1 MPPLGPRGNRTP
13 RPRKRPAWQP
23 TATQLRGAR
32 AQQQGYVSTGKAVER
47 IATRRNRAVARAR
60 RPTAT
65 QLRSVRAQRQG
76 YVSLGRAV
84 PKVAHEQRVAARDRR
99 ILRVARAQRDYLRTQ
114 GELVKQMARE
124 HTKPGGL
131 TQSPTE
137 QARSYLIAQK
147 KPVGRIGLTTPKE
160 TQQLAGLISKQ
171 GYDKALRTFRVDK
184 AERDAAERAPLLWT
198 LKQASRPLYGSAGAS
213 LALVKGKSPGKVL
226 HEAKRGLQLKDQHT
240 YSDVLGATGWKPK
253 SGLGKAAR
261 GTLGFGLDVALDP
274 TTYLSFGTVS
284 VGEKALGKAAQRV
297 AEDAARASA
306 KSLAP
311 KVAAGKVTKSEAER
325 IAKARGRAAGRQ
337 HMERGIKQGRAAGP
351 RGITVKVAG
360 GKHVRRAIRKT
371 GLESKPAPRT
381 PLPKD
386 ATRAQRAGRTARE
399 VKATAAPLT
408 RATGQAGQAVRFLAP
423 KGRKATQIRSVTRH
437 GASQLHANV
446 RPHDLSKAEQRLVKT
461 LRREARAEGEATTRR
476 VASRSNRLLARLG
489 EHEQRQVI
497 DAIEADKIGS
507 LKGQAEKLGVQQ
519 KRRVVTAVRSRKT
532 RRDPD
537 RLFNVARQVRSDIR
551 HLNRV
556 GRRSGL
562 LAGQVGRRGRT
573 RVEAALSAHATPRSV
588 APVRAALTPAL
599 KERALARENVR
610 RAKTGET
617 LPSREEFIRDR
628 PKAARGTPDP
638 TVENLTQNV
647 KPGKPGISV
656 EREYIREVDRAGTHV
671 GWGREVPG
679 GRVRVIVAR
688 DKQGKPIGALRVLQD
703 EHGKADI
710 LEVAVD
716 PAHRGKGLAAK
727 LYARGERE
735 GFEVEAASG
744 RGGYTEAG
752 AATAHKRRVEG
763 ARVRRD
769 TAAKHAAR
777 HAEAADMRVDN
788 LRRALVARTEGHAR
802 AQAAKGEL
810 RRVRSERLKGE
821 AKGYFPRTNEADKEE
836 RGFLARMA
844 RGTEDPKAIPR
855 AEQLGS
861 NVPKAGAAERRQF
874 RKSRADLEQGT
885 PKERKVAEALTSDV
899 RETLSKYGTSVS
911 RASAA
916 RNLNTR
922 LLQSGRKLPANLSHD
937 QFEALKARGE
947 SVYRVRRGV
956 LEKVDDFAHARRAG
970 QTEGEKARLAKAA
983 GDAEAQK
990 AALLREAE
998 GAKPKQ
1004 AAELRDAAA
1013 AKGAE
1018 AETLRGRIGTGGG
1031 GQYAILKD
1039 PVVRHVRERAPVT
1052 DNVALQAFDKAQ
1064 STFKGVALATPG
1076 YLVRNV
1082 LGDAFNAAVHENPFT
1097 LARNVVK
1104 GQKALNALGRY
1115 EKANRVFEKALTKD
1129 KRTIKLS
1136 KEQAAALGTTKTEI
1150 PAMQAALLA
1159 EKMGVIRQGR
1169 FLELIEEG
1177 AKRPRGTHAW
1187 ENAVKRVEDSVRMTT
1202 FMGSLH
1208 RGLDPSEA
1216 AANASKIH
1224 FDYGDLT
1231 GAEKNFM
1238 RRLMPFYTFTSRN
1251 LPLQVE
1257 GILKHPGKYA
1267 AVAHAR
1273 DEGRKQ
1279 SGLPIGFE
1287 SGLSPY
1293 EMRQGGIPFKFGG
1306 KQYTLSV
1313 GSPFVDLNDTAR
1325 ALATENPG
1333 KGIAALGQ
1341 KVAELSSPILKTPV
1355 ELAANY
1361 SFFYR
1366 DQIQHESEPL
1376 TRAPAWA
1383 VEAAKVIPGFAK
1395 TTGFVPD
1402 YVPPEGGKTPGWGR
1416 KADYAFR
1423 QLQPGPIGPLVDVLH
1438 GGVQGANARAMTPR
1452 QRALA
1457 AFGPRAI
1464 EYKAN
1469 QARINRIYNRLDQIK
1484 AKAVVLRR
1492 RAHPT
1497 DRTPDGRPYRI
1508 NAEHPT
1514 PAFLKL
1520 AEEESKLQKELQ
1532 GRVSRE
1538 RPGGFVGGEA
1548 VPKKVGRALGGSTLG
1563 GRGSALGRRGSALG
1577 RRGSALGARGSALSR

>member
-562 LAGQVGRRGRT
+562 LAGQVGRRGRI

-588 APVRAALTPAL
+588 APVRAALAPAL

-610 RAKTGET
+610 RA
-617 LPSREEFIRDR
+617 R
-628 PKAARGTPDP
+628 
-638 TVENLTQNV
+638 
-647 KPGKPGISV
+647 
-656 EREYIREVDRAGTHV
+656 
-671 GWGREVPG
+671 
-679 GRVRVIVAR
+679 
-688 DKQGKPIGALRVLQD
+688 
-703 EHGKADI
+703 
-710 LEVAVD
+710 
-716 PAHRGKGLAAK
+716 LAAHEK
-727 LYARGERE
+727 PHPVR
-735 GFEVEAASG
+735 
-744 RGGYTEAG
+744 RGGGVQTQTRTRASVSVQR
-752 AATAHKRRVEG
+752 AVQ
-763 ARVRRD
+763 
-769 TAAKHAAR
+769 
-777 HAEAADMRVDN
+777 HAEAAEQRVEN
-788 LRRALVARTEGHAR
+788 LRAALAARTEGHAR
-802 AQAAKGEL
+802 ATAAKGEL

-821 AKGYFPRTNEADKEE
+821 AKGYFPRTNEADIEE

-844 RGTEDPKAIPR
+844 RGTEDPKNIPR

-970 QTEGEKARLAKAA
+970 QTEAEKARLAKAA
-983 GDAEAQK
+983 GEAEAQK

-1208 RGLDPSEA
+1208 KGLDPSEA

-1287 SGLSPY
+1287 GGLSPY
-1293 EMRQGGIPFKFGG
+1293 EMRQGGIPFKFDG

-1438 GGVQGANARAMTPR
+1438 GGVQGANARAMTPK